1 MRANEGDQVLAA
13 SGSTALILQVLGA
26 DGSPP
31 YVVKWDGTGHIS
43 MIVPDQYSQV
53 VPKEERVV
61 PFARRG
67 RAAHVT
73 RAESPVLAER
83 SALP

>member
-31 YVVKWDGTGHIS
+31 YVVRWDGTGHIS

-53 VPKEERVV
+53 VPRDR
-61 PFARRG
+61 PRSGGQAWTG
-67 RAAHVT
+67 HPAAD
-73 RAESPVLAER
+73 S
-83 SALP
+83 SW